1 MTVEAFAA
9 DAAMGRFYT
18 NPSIGDVLISSIRA
32 RPKRII
38 DLGSGGGAL
47 TLAALRKWSPT
58 EIITVD
64 IDERKRSRLD
74 YSNSRRHVHV
84 VADALDFDLPRLLP
98 PGALF
103 DAAICNP
110 PYITPTWKPA
120 FRAILEDAGLADAID
135 GSPLLGAD
143 VLFLAQNLR
152 LTKIGGRVGLIVPD
166 GVVTGRRL
174 VGLRRRI
181 MSDHCV
187 ESVVQLPRNCFKST
201 EAQAFIM
208 VLAKQRPQASTISL
222 RQLDNAGKLSEP
234 VLVDAD
240 RAAERC
246 DYAYHSATQSPA
258 KQTFTLKDAKAAIV
272 RGSMHSGEAKRSH
285 HPYVHTSDLPTEG
298 PRRLSF
304 SKDHA
309 ISRGRKFALAEPGDI
324 LVARI
329 GRNLHFKVAIVS
341 TGRLPLTDSIFRIRV
356 TRRWRKMVFM
366 GLSSQQGAAALQAAA
381 RGVGARVLTK
391 DDLMRIELLRS

>member
-1 MTVEAFAA
+1 MTVEASAP

-18 NPSIGDVLISSIRA
+18 NPSIGDILISSIKS

-58 EIITVD
+58 EVITVD
-64 IDERKRSRLD
+64 IDQRRKSKLD

-98 PGALF
+98 SEELF

-110 PYITPTWKPA
+110 PYIIPTWRPA
-120 FRAILEDAGLADAID
+120 FQAILEDAGLADAID

-152 LTKIGGRVGLIVPD
+152 LTKVGGRVGLIVPD

-174 VGLRRRI
+174 IGLRRRV

-208 VLAKQRPQASTISL
+208 VLAKQRMQTPIVSL
-222 RQLDNAGKLSEP
+222 RQLDDAGRLSEP
-234 VLVDAD
+234 LLVDVD
-240 RAAERC
+240 RAADRC
-246 DYAYHSATQSPA
+246 DYAYHSATQLPT
-258 KQTFTLKDAKAAIV
+258 KRTFTLKDAEAKIV
-272 RGSMHSGEAKRSH
+272 RGSMHSGQAKQSRR
-285 HPYVHTSDLPTEG
+285 PYVHTSDLPIKG
-298 PRRLSF
+298 PRRLAF
-304 SKDHA
+304 PRDPA
-309 ISRGRKFALAEPGDI
+309 IRPNNKFTLAERGDI

-329 GRNLHFKVAIVS
+329 GRNLHLKVAIVS
-341 TGRLPLTDSIFRIRV
+341 MGRLPLTDSVFRIRV
-356 TRRWRKMVFM
+356 TRRWRKMVFAA
-366 GLSSQQGAAALQAAA
+366 LTSQQGTAALQAAA

>member
-84 VADALDFDLPRLLP
+84 VADALDFNLPRLLP

-110 PYITPTWKPA
+110 PYIIPTWKPV

-152 LTKIGGRVGLIVPD
+152 LTKVGGRVGLIVPD

-181 MSDHCV
+181 MTDHCV
-187 ESVVQLPRNCFKST
+187 ESVVQLPRNCFRST

-208 VLAKQRPQASTISL
+208 VLAKQRPQASSVSL
-222 RQLDNAGKLSEP
+222 SQLDNAGRLSEP
-234 VLVDAD
+234 VFVDAD

-246 DYAYHSATQSPA
+246 DYAYHSATQSPS
-258 KQTFTLKDAKAAIV
+258 KQTFTLKHAKAVIV
-272 RGSMHSGEAKRSH
+272 RGSMHSGEAKRSRR
-285 HPYVHTSDLPTEG
+285 PYLHTSHLPTEG
-298 PRRLSF
+298 PRCLTF
-304 SKDHA
+304 PKDRS
-309 ISRGRKFALAEPGDI
+309 ILRSNKVALAEPGDI

-329 GRNLHFKVAIVS
+329 GRNLHLKVALVS
-341 TGRLPLTDSIFRIRV
+341 EGRIALTDSVFRVRV
-356 TRRWRKMVFM
+356 ARRWRKMV
-366 GLSSQQGAAALQAAA
+366 LTALTSQRGAAALQAAA

-391 DDLMRIELLRS
+391 DDLMKIELLRT